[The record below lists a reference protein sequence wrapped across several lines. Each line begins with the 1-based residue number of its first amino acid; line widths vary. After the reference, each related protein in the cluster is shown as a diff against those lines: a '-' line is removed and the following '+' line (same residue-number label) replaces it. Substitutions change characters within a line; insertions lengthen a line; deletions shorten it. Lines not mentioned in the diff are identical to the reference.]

1 MTGTIPTREKL
12 VQIAQQLPA
21 SAQVLAQL
29 GELLTDVNSGLEEI
43 AQLLRRDLTLAAR
56 IIRISN
62 SVAYGSSGGISSIE
76 DAVNRV
82 GFAEVYRLTGFAA
95 AAQMAD
101 CNLKFYGIPATQIR
115 DNTLVCAIAMEELA
129 KFAGAEGRSTYTAG
143 LMRNTG
149 KLILDR
155 LGRELLKPTD
165 VFVGS
170 DQGTLIAWE
179 ESRFGRH
186 SDEVGA
192 MVLDAWRFPNVITQ
206 PVRFH
211 CHLPE
216 SDRNNLRIA
225 TMLNIAAGIAGSA
238 GFGLPGEATNFE
250 LTAEKL
256 RITGVNE
263 EHIKDA
269 TENSVVAFNQ
279 IKAALDAN

>member
-101 CNLKFYGIPATQIR
+101 SNLRFYGISATQIR
-115 DNTLVCAIAMEELA
+115 DNTLICAIAMEELA

-155 LGRELLKPTD
+155 LGKDTLKPMD
-165 VFVGS
+165 VFGGEGS
-170 DQGTLIAWE
+170 LIAWE
-179 ESRFGRH
+179 KSHFGRH
-186 SDEVGA
+186 GDEVGA
-192 MVLDAWRFPNVITQ
+192 IVLDAWRFPGAITQ

-211 CHLPE
+211 CHLQE

-225 TMLNIAAGIAGSA
+225 TMLNVAAGIAASA
-238 GFGLPGEATNFE
+238 GHGLPGESDVLD
-250 LTAEKL
+250 LTPEKL
-256 RITGVNE
+256 RVTGVTE

-269 TENSVVAFNQ
+269 KENSIVAFNQ
-279 IKAALDAN
+279 IKAALEAN

>member
-101 CNLKFYGIPATQIR
+101 CNLKFYGISAIQVR
-115 DNTLVCAIAMEELA
+115 DNTLICAIAMEELA

-155 LGRELLKPTD
+155 LGKEILKVNDSFT
-165 VFVGS
+165 GS
-170 DQGTLIAWE
+170 DQNTLVGWE
-179 ESRFGRH
+179 KSRFGRH
-186 SDEVGA
+186 GDEVGA
-192 MVLDAWRFPNVITQ
+192 IVLDAWRFPGSITQ

-211 CHLPE
+211 GHLQE
-216 SDRNNLRIA
+216 ADRNNLRVA
-225 TMLNIAAGIAGSA
+225 TMLNVAAGIAASA
-238 GFGLPGEATNFE
+238 GFGLPGEETCWE
-250 LTAEKL
+250 MTPEKL
-256 RITGVNE
+256 RVTGVTE

-269 TENSVVAFNQ
+269 TENSIVTFNQ
-279 IKAALDAN
+279 IKAALESS